1 MTKSLRRFLLLS
13 ITIIPL
19 FLIHIHCTPAVIHKP
34 PVVETLPDQPIK
46 IIHGDT
52 LHYQIGF
59 ADSRERE
66 RFIYGFN
73 RFLKEQSFQTERYD
87 SAGCFTS
94 FRVLPIPMQAETPGS
109 FAGNA
114 PEVPSGAMEKTVED
128 KVQKD
133 TVVVPRP
140 DTLQPPCTGTLRIYV
155 PRGSIGDPFSA
166 FVDAWPFCERIE
178 NDSLAGYLLIDKF
191 TAGAITLKL
200 AGKVTNGVGQ
210 NVSALDFVN
219 QWTAFIREHPA
230 EGLAL
235 FRWCDGVA
243 DFIKGREALIQGL
256 QVPDD
261 KTIRIKLSHPDPLA
275 LDRLRTIRTL
285 PEGFKLGAY
294 YIKLTRE
301 TENALSSNRSAAG
314 TKPFLNECL
323 VRTGGDNN
331 SLVSYSLGRYDAMML
346 SNSADLDYARRN
358 LLKDG
363 TCSIVSRDR
372 YFIANNIGD
381 SITRAYIR
389 SIISGGDLLKNF
401 VKAEGT
407 LIRRLETDSLTE
419 ELLPVPATAK
429 PTFADPVR
437 IVFRK
442 DDAISKIIAER
453 LLAAL
458 TRAGVSGA
466 MVAADEKTYES
477 ALVTRNYHSIVGW
490 VPGSILTDKSERLRL
505 AALYF
510 NDETDEGSRVASS
523 REVPLFSI
531 DWYLLAKAKVGLYK
545 GKVSGMFVKPAN
557 LK

>member
-1 MTKSLRRFLLLS
+1 MTRLVNYFLLLPMAALS
-13 ITIIPL
+13 L
-19 FLIHIHCTPAVIHKP
+19 SLIHCTPAVIHKP
-34 PVVETLPDQPIK
+34 PVVEILPDQPIK

-52 LHYQIGF
+52 LHYQIAF

-66 RFIYGFN
+66 RFVYGFN

-94 FRVLPIPMQAETPGS
+94 FRVLPVSRQAEPPGR
-109 FAGNA
+109 FAEN
-114 PEVPSGAMEKTVED
+114 VPPSPAMEKSVENN
-128 KVQKD
+128 VQKD
-133 TVVVPRP
+133 TTFVPPP
-140 DTLQPPCTGTLRIYV
+140 DTSQPRCTGALRVYV

-166 FVDAWPFCERIE
+166 FINARPLNERIE
-178 NDSLAGYLLIDKF
+178 NDSTTGYLTVDKSA
-191 TAGAITLKL
+191 AGAITLKL
-200 AGKVTNGVGQ
+200 PGKVTNGTGQ

-219 QWTAFIREHPA
+219 QWTAFVRDHPA

-235 FRWCDGVA
+235 FRWCDGIT
-243 DFIKGREALIQGL
+243 DFIRGREALIQGL

-261 KTIRIKLSHPDPLA
+261 RTIRIKLSRPDPFA

-301 TENALSSNRSAAG
+301 NENALSANHSAVG

-323 VRTGGDNN
+323 IRTGGDNN
-331 SLVSYSLGRYDAMML
+331 PLVSYSLGRYDAMML

-372 YFIANNIGD
+372 YFIANNFGD
-381 SITRAYIR
+381 SATRAYVR
-389 SIISGGDLLKNF
+389 SLVSVADLLKNF
-401 VKAEGT
+401 VKAEGAQVQ
-407 LIRRLETDSLTE
+407 RLETDSVTE
-419 ELLPVPATAK
+419 ELSPATAAAK

-437 IVFRK
+437 IIFRK

-458 TRAGVSGA
+458 TRAGVPGA
-466 MVAADEKTYES
+466 VVAADEKTYES
-477 ALVTRNYHSIVGW
+477 ALVTRNYHCAVGW
-490 VPGSILTDKSERLRL
+490 VPGSVLTDASEKLRL

-545 GKVSGMFVKPAN
+545 GKVSGMFVKQTN
-557 LK
+557 K